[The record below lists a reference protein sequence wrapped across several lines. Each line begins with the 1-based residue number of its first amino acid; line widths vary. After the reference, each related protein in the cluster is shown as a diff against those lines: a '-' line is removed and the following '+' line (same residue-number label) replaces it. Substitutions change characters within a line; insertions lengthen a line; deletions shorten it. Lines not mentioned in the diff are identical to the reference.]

1 VAAPTILIR
10 NLVQFFSAR
19 HDMRRWILLSL
30 LVALAVP
37 LQAQRNQPP
46 VGTGTTHDF
55 GKVRQGAVVAHE
67 FRILNPS
74 EAGPAHVA
82 RVDLD
87 GPGMTARFRA
97 DVAPGEFVTIK
108 VTWNTSKV
116 DGTVQAEGMVRWA
129 DPRRAP
135 ATFTLTGQVVPSIEL
150 KPLGAVFFSAFTNE
164 RPVQVVQILNHDDR
178 PLHVQRTE
186 VNGTHFEARLEEVQT
201 GRRHDLHITVTPGPA
216 PGRFQERLI
225 VYTDSPAR
233 PVINVPVN
241 IFVKADVYANPEVVD
256 FGNVDLAAVRRNP
269 ALLPLLSQKFL
280 VKRRQGPFEIRAA
293 SIDVPGLV
301 VNASTGKEDTH
312 EVNVSL
318 TPDKLVAG
326 PMIGRVRL
334 VTTDARFPEILVPVR
349 GRIQ

>member
-1 VAAPTILIR
+1 
-10 NLVQFFSAR
+10 
-19 HDMRRWILLSL
+19 MRRWILLSL
-30 LVALAVP
+30 LFALAVP
-37 LQAQRNQPP
+37 LQAQRSQPP
-46 VGTGTTHDF
+46 AGTGTTHDF

-74 EAGPAHVA
+74 EAGPARVA

-87 GPGMTARFRA
+87 GPGMTARFRT
-97 DVAPGEFVTIK
+97 DVAPGEFVRIR
-108 VTWNTSKV
+108 VTWDTSKV
-116 DGTVQAEGMVRWA
+116 DGTVQAEGVVRWA

-135 ATFTLTGQVVPSIEL
+135 ATFMLTGQVVASIEL
-150 KPLGAVFFSAFTNE
+150 KPMGAVFFSAFTDE

-178 PLHVQRTE
+178 PLHVQRIDAT
-186 VNGTHFEARLEEVQT
+186 GTHFDAKLQEVERGQ
-201 GRRHDLHITVTPGPA
+201 RYDLRITVTPGAA

-241 IFVKADVYANPEVVD
+241 IFVKADMYANPELVD
-256 FGNVDLAAVRRNP
+256 FGTVELASVRRNP
-269 ALLPLLSQKFL
+269 ALLPLLSQKVL
-280 VKRRQGPFEIRAA
+280 VKRRQGPFEIRAP

-301 VNASTGKEDTH
+301 VKTSTGKEDTH

-326 PMIGRVRL
+326 PMTGHVRL
-334 VTTDARFPEILVPVR
+334 VTTDGRFPEIRIPVR